1 MFGKIGTVGLS
12 AFVLWACS
20 GPGICC
26 AQTSKSATALVTVTV
41 VPGMSVINEK
51 SLSFG
56 QLAEGSGL
64 HMIASDAPAV
74 GSFTVSGL
82 PGASVSLTFP
92 RKVTLQSPDGHLL
105 AFAPTIPVCK
115 VAGSHSA
122 YQRSFPAVTGGS
134 ANLGPDGILHV
145 RFGGSVNTDHAESGS
160 YSGQYTITIIY

>member
-1 MFGKIGTVGLS
+1 MFGKSGAVGLS
-12 AFVLWACS
+12 AFLLWGFS
-20 GPGICC
+20 GPGVCC

-41 VPGMSVINEK
+41 VPGISVTNGK

-56 QLAEGSGL
+56 GLSKGSGI
-64 HMIASDAPAV
+64 HTIASNAPAV

-82 PGASVSLTFP
+82 PGTNISLMFP
-92 RKVTLQSPDGHLL
+92 HEVTLQSPDGHLL

-115 VAGSHSA
+115 FDDSHSA
-122 YQRSFPAVTGGS
+122 KQRSFPAVTGGS

-145 RFGGSVNTDHAESGS
+145 RFGGSVNTDHAETGS